1 MSLIL
6 KRQILLLANPYCL
19 KILGTIT
26 LKNSAMKTLKSI
38 NGVKTLSKAEQL
50 LVSGGIGCNEQY
62 LCPIY
67 RCCIKGVCRKCED
80 F

>member
-1 MSLIL
+1 
-6 KRQILLLANPYCL
+6 
-19 KILGTIT
+19 
-26 LKNSAMKTLKSI
+26 MKTLKSI

>member
-1 MSLIL
+1 
-6 KRQILLLANPYCL
+6 
-19 KILGTIT
+19 
-26 LKNSAMKTLKSI
+26 MKTLKSI

-80 F
+80 FLIKHLIPI